1 MVTEERR
8 NETHDPAKEPTEASC
23 IGECYDAEG
32 EAPKAEN
39 NPWPMREDCER
50 QAPSERA
57 TKAESCE
64 GESRSSYRKLQI
76 QLREAI
82 AEKEAVEKK
91 CDELRHVL
99 DKACAQL
106 EDNRQ
111 LLISAMEREDELIS
125 LINGFTRLL
134 SLGRITQKN

>member
-1 MVTEERR
+1 MERKEMQ
-8 NETHDPAKEPTEASC
+8 NEACEAAREREDNDAREPVREAESL
-23 IGECYDAEG
+23 
-32 EAPKAEN
+32 
-39 NPWPMREDCER
+39 PMREDCER
-50 QAPSERA
+50 QSPVERA

-111 LLISAMEREDELIS
+111 LLISAMEREDELIGI
-125 LINGFTRLL
+125 INGFTKLL